1 MGQKGHIMVQKGLKM
16 HEKRQKME
24 VFDLK
29 YLLFTGIFLS
39 GKGGYTLPSLNGGGG
54 GHKIVQKGLKM
65 HEKRQKIEFLDL
77 KNLLFSGIFLSGIGG
92 YPPPLNGKSV

>member
-1 MGQKGHIMVQKGLKM
+1 MGQKGYIMVQKGLKM

-39 GKGGYTLPSLNGGGG
+39 GFGG
-54 GHKIVQKGLKM
+54 
-65 HEKRQKIEFLDL
+65 
-77 KNLLFSGIFLSGIGG
+77 
-92 YPPPLNGKSV
+92 